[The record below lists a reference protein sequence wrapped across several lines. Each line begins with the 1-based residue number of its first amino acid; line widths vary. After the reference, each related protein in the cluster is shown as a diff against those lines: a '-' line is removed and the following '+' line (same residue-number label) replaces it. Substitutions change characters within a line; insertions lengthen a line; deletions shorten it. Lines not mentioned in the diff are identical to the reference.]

1 MRQNDIETMKDAKE
15 YVYENEDS
23 IKRIIDPS
31 DIRMQDIDNWDN
43 VDMDIL
49 RDELGMSMSD
59 AFTYGI
65 NHPYGSLIER
75 IAVIRFIEDMTRIPM
90 EHLNP
95 EKFLGIEDMV
105 IEGYWPYQTNKQEI
119 IELVHEWNSDIDYF
133 HEYEQEV
140 RQEIEA
146 SIIEARLKDF

>member
-23 IKRIIDPS
+23 IKRMIDPS

-43 VDMDIL
+43 ADMDML

-65 NHPYGSLIER
+65 NHPYGDLILS
-75 IAVIRFIEDMTRIPM
+75 VTVNRFVSDMSRIPNS
-90 EHLNP
+90 HLVFGNDP
-95 EKFLGIEDMV
+95 EKCV
-105 IEGYWPYQTNKQEI
+105 KEGYWLNEWNRDFVT
-119 IELVHEWNSDIDYF
+119 ELVYENLEDIEYF
-133 HEYEQEV
+133 HEYESEV
-140 RQEIEA
+140 LQEIEA
-146 SIIEARLKDF
+146 SMIEARLKDF

>member
-1 MRQNDIETMKDAKE
+1 MRQNDIETMKKAKE

-43 VDMDIL
+43 ADMDML

-65 NHPYGSLIER
+65 NHPYSDLILSV
-75 IAVIRFIEDMTRIPM
+75 AVNRFLSDMLRIPKS
-90 EHLNP
+90 HLVFGNDP
-95 EKFLGIEDMV
+95 EKCAK
-105 IEGYWPYQTNKQEI
+105 EGYWLNEWNRDFVT
-119 IELVHEWNSDIDYF
+119 ELVYENLENIDYF
-133 HEYEQEV
+133 HEYESEV
-140 RQEIEA
+140 LQEIEA
-146 SIIEARLKDF
+146 SMIEARLKDF